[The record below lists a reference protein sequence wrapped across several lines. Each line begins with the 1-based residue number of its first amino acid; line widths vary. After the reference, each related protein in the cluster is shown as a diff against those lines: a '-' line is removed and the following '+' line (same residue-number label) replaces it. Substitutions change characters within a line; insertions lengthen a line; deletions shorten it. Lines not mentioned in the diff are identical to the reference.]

1 MENSL
6 FEKKGNCTV
15 NTGNFKSLL
24 RKQYQNLSMSNQLL
38 KINPDDNVIVALRD
52 LPRDTEVLYE
62 GEKFHLPYGVSAK
75 HKFVTHDIQPG
86 EAVRMYGVMVGRA
99 SQPIHRGE
107 PITTFNL
114 KHDSEEFSTSKR
126 KPYSWAAPEVS
137 RWMGRTFDGYHRA
150 DGRVGTYN
158 YWLVVPLVF
167 CENRNVLLLK
177 DAFERELGYAQSDVY
192 RDQVREYLQ
201 SYRSGD
207 MRTIQQLQPAMGEQP
222 AYRDTRASRPFANVD
237 GVKFLTHEGG
247 CGGTRQDAHTLCSL
261 FASYAVHPNV
271 AGITVLSLGCQN
283 SELRILEDEIR
294 KRDATFNKPFA
305 VFEQQ
310 KGTEYALMSG
320 AIKETFLGLVEANK
334 TERQPAPI
342 SKLAVGLKCGGS
354 DGFSGLSANPVLGQ
368 VSDMLVALGGQ
379 TLLAEF
385 PELHGVEQE
394 LIDRCVNEDKA
405 AKFEKLMRDYSA
417 KADAVGSAFA
427 FNPSPGNIKDGLIT
441 DAMKSAGAAKKG
453 GSAPIADVLNYT
465 ERAQEAGLNLV
476 CTPGND
482 VEATTGKAAA
492 GATVILFTTG
502 LGTPTGNPICPVMK
516 ISTNT
521 QLAQRMP
528 DVIDFDSGPV
538 VSGEQTIAQNADGL
552 LEKIIQVASGK
563 VLTKAQQLAQDDF
576 IPWKRGV
583 SL

>member
-1 MENSL
+1 
-6 FEKKGNCTV
+6 
-15 NTGNFKSLL
+15 
-24 RKQYQNLSMSNQLL
+24 MSNQIL

-52 LPRDTEVLYE
+52 LPKDSEVLYA
-62 GEKFHLPYGVSAK
+62 GEQFRLPYGVSAK
-75 HKFVTHDIQPG
+75 HKFVTHDIEPG
-86 EAVRMYGVMVGRA
+86 EAVTMYGVLVGRA
-99 SQPIHRGE
+99 TQLIRRGE

-114 KHDSEEFSTSKR
+114 RHDSEDFSTSKR
-126 KPYSWAAPEVS
+126 KPYTWSAPDVTA
-137 RWMGRTFDGYHRA
+137 WLDRTFMGYHRP

-158 YWLVVPLVF
+158 YWLVLPLVF
-167 CENRNVLLLK
+167 CENRNVLILK

-192 RDQVREYLQ
+192 RNQVRDYLRHYQ
-201 SYRSGD
+201 VGD
-207 MRTIQQLQPAMGEQP
+207 LAKIRQQESFVGELP
-222 AYRDTRASRPFANVD
+222 SYRDTRSTRPFANID

-271 AGITVLSLGCQN
+271 AGVTVLSLGCQN
-283 SELRILEDEIR
+283 SELKILEDEIR
-294 KRDATFNKPFA
+294 KRDPQFSKPFA

-320 AIKETFLGLVEANK
+320 AIKETFLGLVEADK
-334 TERQPAPI
+334 IERQPAPL

-354 DGFSGLSANPVLGQ
+354 DGFSGISANPVLGH

-394 LIDRCVNEDKA
+394 LLNRCVSEEKA

-441 DAMKSAGAAKKG
+441 DAIKSAGAAKKG
-453 GSAPIADVLNYT
+453 GTAPIADVLNYT
-465 ERAQEAGLNLV
+465 ERVQEPGLNLV

-516 ISTNT
+516 VSTNT
-521 QLAQRMP
+521 QLANRMP

-538 VSGEQTIAQNADGL
+538 VSGEQTIAQNAEAL
-552 LEKIIQVASGK
+552 LEKIIQIASGE
-563 VLTKAQQLAQDDF
+563 VLTKAQQLGQDDF